1 MFKTIFLLPV
11 LVYICSACGFGEVAK
26 PVTLPSTRVMAV
38 ETFLADI
45 AQHVAGDRLK
55 VDVLLQPD
63 VDPHS
68 YQPTPRDVTRIAE
81 STILIINGAGLES
94 FLGPLLVNAGGE
106 RLVIEASDG
115 LKPRSD
121 PGGDHPMGDPHFWL
135 DPINVIKYVEN
146 IRDGLS
152 QSDPGGTQT
161 YTANAKA
168 YIEDLHTLDAWIKE
182 QVSQIPP
189 AHRLLV
195 TDHETFG
202 YFAERYGFTVV
213 GTVIPG
219 LSSEASPSAQQM
231 TSLIKQIKQMG
242 APAIFLEA
250 GANPILA
257 EQIANE
263 TGTKVITNLYT
274 HSISSTYGPAPTY
287 IDMMKYNV
295 KLIVEALK

>member
-1 MFKTIFLLPV
+1 MFKTIFILLV
-11 LVYICSACGFGEVAK
+11 LVLICSACGIGDGTK

-45 AQHVAGDRLK
+45 AQNVAGDRLK
-55 VDVLLQPD
+55 VDVLLQPE

-106 RLVIEASDG
+106 RLVIEASAG

-121 PGGDHPMGDPHFWL
+121 PGGDNPMGDPHFWL
-135 DPINVIKYVEN
+135 DPINVVKYVEN
-146 IRDGLS
+146 IRDGLT
-152 QSDPGGTQT
+152 QSDPAGTKT
-161 YTANAKA
+161 YTANAKV

-231 TSLIKQIKQMG
+231 TSLIKQIKQTG

-250 GANPILA
+250 GANPNLA

-263 TGTKVITNLYT
+263 TGAKVITNLYT
-274 HSISSTYGPAPTY
+274 HSISGISGPAPTY
-287 IDMMKYNV
+287 IDMMQYNV
-295 KLIVEALK
+295 KQIVEALR

>member
-1 MFKTIFLLPV
+1 MCKTILLLPS
-11 LVYICSACGFGEVAK
+11 LVFICSACSIGGGIK
-26 PVTLPSTRVMAV
+26 PVTLPSTQVMAV

-45 AQHVAGDRLK
+45 SRHVAGDRLK
-55 VDVLLQPD
+55 VNVLLQPD

-106 RLVIEASDG
+106 RLVIEASAG

-135 DPINVIKYVEN
+135 DPINVVKYVEN

-152 QSDPGGTQT
+152 QSDPGGTQI
-161 YTANAKA
+161 YAANAKA
-168 YIEDLHTLDAWIKE
+168 YIKDLYSLDAWIKE

-195 TDHETFG
+195 TNHETFG

-213 GTVIPG
+213 GTVIPS

-250 GANPILA
+250 GANPNLA

-274 HSISSTYGPAPTY
+274 HSISSTSGPAPTY

-295 KLIVEALK
+295 KLIVEALR